1 MRCRCLLLGLLLLLL
16 RLLGLLRSLR
26 LLLGVL
32 LGLLWLRLLLR
43 GLLGRV
49 RKLVW
54 GHGMR
59 IVSVHEVAKGEEG
72 LGDGLGRHKEKKK
85 GGRRRDRCLG
95 RITRG

>member
-1 MRCRCLLLGLLLLLL
+1 
-16 RLLGLLRSLR
+16 
-26 LLLGVL
+26 LGVL

-49 RKLVW
+49 RKLVR

-59 IVSVHEVAKGEEG
+59 VVSVHEVARGRKVGAIGWGETQGE
-72 LGDGLGRHKEKKK
+72 KE